1 MWLEWG
7 SSSGPI
13 PSPATAPHALTA
25 WMAGPWSAWRLV
37 DGWGG
42 GGRCVGTLGLEP
54 TVQMS
59 MALSPDAGAPSCI
72 PEVPVCLTSVVSL
85 LSPIPPEGHILTGKN
100 LTGVNTGFVLK

>member
-37 DGWGG
+37 D
-42 GGRCVGTLGLEP
+42 R
-54 TVQMS
+54 
-59 MALSPDAGAPSCI
+59 
-72 PEVPVCLTSVVSL
+72 
-85 LSPIPPEGHILTGKN
+85 
-100 LTGVNTGFVLK
+100 